1 MEKFKAGDCVNYRRN
16 GICKVVRITKRDFGT
31 LGETEYYELSPV
43 YDPKTVIYVPTEALT
58 LTQGMRRLL
67 SAEEIDRIIE
77 EAEGGEFCR
86 IEDAKKRSAVY
97 GDIIS
102 EGDPG
107 KILRLVKELSLY
119 RISAEKEKKKFY
131 VSDAKLLAAAEKA
144 IFEEFA
150 YVLGIERDEVIPY
163 IMNKVES
170 VGKT

>member
-86 IEDAKKRSAVY
+86 IEDAKKEALFT
-97 GDIIS
+97 G
-102 EGDPG
+102 
-107 KILRLVKELSLY
+107 ILFQR
-119 RISAEKEKKKFY
+119 
-131 VSDAKLLAAAEKA
+131 
-144 IFEEFA
+144 
-150 YVLGIERDEVIPY
+150 GIRARFC
-163 IMNKVES
+163 
-170 VGKT
+170 G

>member
-1 MEKFKAGDCVNYRRN
+1 MPDRR
-16 GICKVVRITKRDFGT
+16 C
-31 LGETEYYELSPV
+31 
-43 YDPKTVIYVPTEALT
+43 
-58 LTQGMRRLL
+58 
-67 SAEEIDRIIE
+67 
-77 EAEGGEFCR
+77 
-86 IEDAKKRSAVY
+86 KKRSAVY

-131 VSDAKLLAAAEKA
+131 ASDAKLLAAAEKA

-163 IMNKVES
+163 IMNKAES
-170 VGKT
+170 VGKA